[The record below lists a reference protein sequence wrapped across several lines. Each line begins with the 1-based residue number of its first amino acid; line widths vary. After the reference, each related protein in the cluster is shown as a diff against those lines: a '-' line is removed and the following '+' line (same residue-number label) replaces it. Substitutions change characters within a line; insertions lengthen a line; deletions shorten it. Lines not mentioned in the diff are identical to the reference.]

1 MIKLNVVSFLSGVLF
16 SIGLGISGMTQPQ
29 KVISFLNVLGEWD
42 PSLAFVMGAA
52 IVSYFFINLWVQKN
66 YRYSFLGGTF
76 QNHTRIN
83 LDRSLIL
90 GAILFGTGWGLAGHC
105 PGPAV
110 TSMDSGSRNA
120 FFFVLSMGIGKFIV
134 EKIFSHDKFKKL

>member
-52 IVSYFFINLWVQKN
+52 VVSYFFINLWVQKS
-66 YRYSFLGGTF
+66 YKYPLLGGIF
-76 QNHTRIN
+76 QNHTRKN
-83 LDRSLIL
+83 MDSSLIL
-90 GAILFGTGWGLAGHC
+90 GAILFGIGWGIAGYC
-105 PGPAV
+105 PGPAIAA
-110 TSMDSGSRNA
+110 MGSWNTNA
-120 FFFVLSMGIGKFIV
+120 FFFVLSMGIGMFLV
-134 EKIFSHDKFKKL
+134 EKIVYFDKFKHL